1 MKHLNLHLGALVRAE
16 EGFRDLRKGV
26 DYYFLSSAFGAW
38 RFIFFE
44 LVNQQKSS
52 KNCNQGKEQSLIA
65 RTISLREEIASE
77 AFEHG
82 MLSIHSPM
90 QPPFSWM
97 GTAVPS
103 NPKLSEA
110 HQSQLSNPHHA
121 AARKRLAIIS
131 PALAHLEQV
140 LLAAQPEKIL
150 NEFAASAN
158 PKVNTVRYRTWFFA
172 YVLSGQRENSLLPRL
187 FSHWTATRKASVR
200 TTKRGRP
207 SIAYGRG
214 HGHNMTPE
222 MRELCVKGYDAH
234 KGLGRKLTR
243 IYRRTLRHQFG
254 CRSRRSGYGFE
265 FFHPGGLPFPSRHQF
280 RQVIMKEIGQRQV
293 KLNKVGPMRMLN
305 EYDVNK
311 GSYTENIGYAYQ
323 VIEDDGAH
331 IKDRPR
337 CVFGNEIHPA
347 LVVVIKVDRATSAE
361 VGIGFSSGSETA
373 QAYRDADFCSA
384 IDKVK
389 FCQLFGLRIEPDDW
403 PMKGLGPSQLR
414 DRGAGATKRAQS
426 SDPVIGPVFQGITPT
441 ACGRAKPTVETS
453 HSKTSKNQEPKNF
466 QVSKLTTVQ
475 LAVEAIKDLLKHNS
489 SLNVTDKVPP
499 GLTEEIHV
507 ATPNALYK
515 ALVSRGRT
523 VSAQIPFDEAVRNFL
538 AKTSARL
545 TREGLKWH
553 GHTYTSA
560 TLKRSGMLERI
571 AKGHSID
578 VDVYALSLVPQRY
591 VWIDFKGTLIE
602 VELSFKIS
610 VSEAVLQVSLEDL
623 KYREEKLNLIHSR
636 TEEQRAAAE
645 ELFDQLGEEQTGI
658 GDQRETYMSGP
669 PPSRKSAGHRP

>member
-1 MKHLNLHLGALVRAE
+1 MKLLSLHLGALVRAE
-16 EGFRDLRKGV
+16 EGFRDMRKDV
-26 DYYFLSSAFGAW
+26 DYYFLSSAFSAW

-44 LVNQQKSS
+44 LVSLQTSRKS
-52 KNCNQGKEQSLIA
+52 CNQGKEQSLIA
-65 RTISLREEIASE
+65 RTISVPEEIAAE

-103 NPKLSEA
+103 NPKLSDS
-110 HQSQLSNPHHA
+110 HQSKLSNPHHA
-121 AARKRLAIIS
+121 TARKRLAIIS

-140 LLAAQPEKIL
+140 LLAAKPEKIL

-158 PKVNTVRYRTWFFA
+158 PKVNTVRFRTWFFA
-172 YVLSGQRENSLLPRL
+172 YVLSGQCENSLLPRF
-187 FSHWTATRKASVR
+187 FSHWTTTRKASIR

-207 SIAYGRG
+207 SIAHGRG

-222 MRELCVKGYDAH
+222 MREMCVKGYVAH

-254 CRSRRSGYGFE
+254 CRSRRTGHGFE

-280 RQVIMKEIGQRQV
+280 RHVIMREIGQRQV

-305 EYDVNK
+305 QYDVNK
-311 GSYTENIGYAYQ
+311 GSYSENIGYAYQ
-323 VIEDDGAH
+323 VIEDDGAY
-331 IKDRPR
+331 IKARPR
-337 CVFGNEIHPA
+337 CVFANEYHPP
-347 LVVVIKVDRATSAE
+347 LVTVIKTDRGTSAK

-373 QAYRDADFCSA
+373 QAYRDADFCAA

-389 FCQLFGLRIEPDDW
+389 FCQLFGLHIEPDDW
-403 PMKGLGPSQLR
+403 PMQGLGPSQLR
-414 DRGAGATKRAQS
+414 DRGAGATNRAQPI
-426 SDPVIGPVFQGITPT
+426 DPAVGPVFQGITPT
-441 ACGRAKPTVETS
+441 ACGRAKATVETS
-453 HSKTSKNQEPKNF
+453 HPKTSKNQEPKNF

-475 LAVEAIKDLLKHNS
+475 LAIEAIKDVLKHNS
-489 SLNVTDKVPP
+489 SLNQTHKVPP
-499 GLTEEIHV
+499 SLASEMKI
-507 ATPNALYK
+507 ATPNLLYK

-523 VSAQIPFDEAVRNFL
+523 VGAQIPFEEAVRNFL
-538 AKTSARL
+538 GKTSARL

-553 GHTYTSA
+553 GHTYSSAALKTSGI
-560 TLKRSGMLERI
+560 LDRI

-578 VDVYALSLVPQRY
+578 VNVYSLSLVPQRY
-591 VWIDFKGTLIE
+591 LWIDVKGALIE

-610 VSEAVLQVSLEDL
+610 VRDSDLHVSLEDL
-623 KYREEKLNLIHSR
+623 KYREESLKLIHSR
-636 TEEQRAAAE
+636 TENQRAAAE
-645 ELFDQLGEEQTGI
+645 EFFDQRGEEQTGV
-658 GDQRETYMSGP
+658 GDQRESYMPGQ
-669 PPSRKSAGHRP
+669 PPSRKPKGHRR